1 NAASNAEGDIENRR
15 DAPHPAAVDRASVGA
30 RRDVVE
36 HELIGALLAIA
47 LRELEDVAHDDVVAE
62 AHTFDDLAV
71 PHIEARD
78 DAFGKNGRSSSGEI
92 LFSSSARPLIAAA
105 TPHSDSERK
114 SRAAA
119 MPPEA
124 CQCSSG

>member
-1 NAASNAEGDIENRR
+1 MQI
-15 DAPHPAAVDRASVGA
+15 AAVGRALPENYYSQ
-30 RRDVVE
+30 D
-36 HELIGALLAIA
+36 ELIGALLAIA
-47 LRELEDVAHDDVVAE
+47 PCKLEDVAHDDMVAE
-62 AHTFDDLAV
+62 AHALDDLAV
-71 PHIEARD
+71 PYIEARD
-78 DAFGKNGRSSSGEI
+78 DAFGKNGRNSSGEI